1 MDDVRTSL
9 LDTLHSGTRDCL
21 VDSLSSIF
29 DSLYGAFARDGCGA
43 EEAGLAGDLLAEHVD
58 GLYVRVW
65 CWWFG
70 RWSCS

>member
-1 MDDVRTSL
+1 
-9 LDTLHSGTRDCL
+9 
-21 VDSLSSIF
+21 
-29 DSLYGAFARDGCGA
+29 
-43 EEAGLAGDLLAEHVD
+43 LLAEHVD